1 MIIAVIG
8 TGAGCSKEAYA
19 LGEQVGREIGARGH
33 TLICGGLNGIM
44 EAACKG
50 AKSAGGTTIGI
61 LPTDNPADAN
71 RWVDIPIATGMGYAR
86 NLIVVRSAQAVIAI
100 DGAFGTLSEIAHA
113 RGYGLPVI
121 GLKTWTI
128 HRPDGLDPGIIVAHD
143 PRDAVEKAVAAGQ
156 QQAATPTQRRN

>member
-8 TGAGCSKEAYA
+8 TGTGCSPEAYA
-19 LGEQVGREIGARGH
+19 LGEQVGREIGAQGH

-50 AKSAGGTTIGI
+50 AKAAGGTTIGI
-61 LPTDNPADAN
+61 LPTDDPAHAN
-71 RWVDIPIATGMGYAR
+71 QWVDIPIATGMGYAR

-113 RGYGLPVI
+113 RGYGLPVV

-128 HRPDGLDPGIIVAHD
+128 HRPDGLDPGIIVTRD
-143 PRDAVEKAVAAGQ
+143 PLDAVAQAIAAAQ
-156 QQAATPTQRRN
+156 QQAAMTT